1 MSIGNPKRFE
11 KLSKLKDTLK
21 QGKSETG
28 DDVAKVYKD
37 QNYEVKKA
45 LKFKTDKDKS
55 KLA

>member
-1 MSIGNPKRFE
+1 MSIRNPNRFE
-11 KLSKLKDTLK
+11 KLSKLKDTMK

-37 QNYEVKKA
+37 QDYEVKKA
-45 LKFKTDKDKS
+45 LKFKTDRDKS